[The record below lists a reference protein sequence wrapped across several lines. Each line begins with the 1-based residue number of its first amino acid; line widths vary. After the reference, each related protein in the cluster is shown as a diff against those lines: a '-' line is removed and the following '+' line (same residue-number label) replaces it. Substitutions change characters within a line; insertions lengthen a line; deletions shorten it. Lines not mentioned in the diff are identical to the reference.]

1 MFHFRLNTSPSCF
14 LFPHSDKFAEV
25 LQKQQQDRIER
36 NRERIHMMNANPFD
50 PDVQTKI
57 AEEIRWLT
65 SSGGQWYDNNNN
77 IYFCT
82 RSLSRRENLFKGV

>member
-1 MFHFRLNTSPSCF
+1 MALGGAAWRNEARAWRRAMLKTPRPNTGLNTSPSCF

-57 AEEIRWLT
+57 AEEIR
-65 SSGGQWYDNNNN
+65 
-77 IYFCT
+77 
-82 RSLSRRENLFKGV
+82 